1 MKNIVRI
8 NIDGTMDELH
18 LNVENRNIVNLLTK
32 QSKNKGDNNVRQL
45 YSWTKGSNIIKCY
58 GWYDGDHEN
67 INKHELI
74 PNGSSKFLDDDSSTI
89 LLYGDMF
96 LICYENDKICDF
108 TVADY
113 GELYNEVNEGFD
125 DCDSEYDSEDEE
137 GEEEEEEEEE
147 CDDGYDPEE
156 NNDEEN
162 DFEIIASEDSEYS
175 EDSEELDT
183 DNNKY

>member
-8 NIDGTMDELH
+8 NIDDTMND
-18 LNVENRNIVNLLTK
+18 LNLNIENKNVVNLLNK
-32 QSKNKGDNNVRQL
+32 QSNQKGNNNVRQL

-58 GWYDGDHEN
+58 GWYDGEHDN

-89 LLYGDMF
+89 LLYGDIF
-96 LICYENDKICDF
+96 LICYENNKICDF

-113 GELYNEVNEGFD
+113 GELYSELNEGFD
-125 DCDSEYDSEDEE
+125 DCESEYDSDDSEDSVDSVDEEDEE
-137 GEEEEEEEEE
+137 G
-147 CDDGYDPEE
+147 DGYDPEG
-156 NNDEEN
+156 NNDEGN
-162 DFEIIASEDSEYS
+162 DFEIITDEDSD
-175 EDSEELDT
+175 DSEELDT

>member
-1 MKNIVRI
+1 MKKIVRI
-8 NIDGTMDELH
+8 NIDDKMND
-18 LNVENRNIVNLLTK
+18 LNLNIENKNIVNLL
-32 QSKNKGDNNVRQL
+32 NKHSNKKGTSNIRQL
-45 YSWTKGSNIIKCY
+45 YSWTRGSNIIKCY
-58 GWYDGDHEN
+58 GWYDGEHDN

-89 LLYGDMF
+89 LLYGDIF
-96 LICYENDKICDF
+96 LVCYENNKICDF

-125 DCDSEYDSEDEE
+125 DCVSESGSESEYDSEDDEE
-137 GEEEEEEEEE
+137 DEEDEEE
-147 CDDGYDPEE
+147 DYDPEG
-156 NNDEEN
+156 NNDNDDN
-162 DFEIIASEDSEYS
+162 DFEIIAD

>member
-113 GELYNEVNEGFD
+113 GELYNEVNEGFE
-125 DCDSEYDSEDEE
+125 DCVSESEYDSDDDDDEGEVEEDE
-137 GEEEEEEEEE
+137 
-147 CDDGYDPEE
+147 CYDPEG
-156 NNDEEN
+156 NNDEDN
-162 DFEIIASEDSEYS
+162 DFEIIVDDDS

>member
-8 NIDGTMDELH
+8 NIDDKMND
-18 LNVENRNIVNLLTK
+18 LNLNIENKNVVNLLNK
-32 QSKNKGDNNVRQL
+32 QSNKKGNNNVRQL
-45 YSWTKGSNIIKCY
+45 YSWTRGSNIIKCY

-89 LLYGDMF
+89 LLYGDIF
-96 LICYENDKICDF
+96 LICYENNKICDF

-125 DCDSEYDSEDEE
+125 DCESESEYDSEDEADE
-137 GEEEEEEEEE
+137 DDEEEE
-147 CDDGYDPEE
+147 DDGYDPEG
-156 NNDEEN
+156 NNEGVN
-162 DFEIIASEDSEYS
+162 DFEIIVDEDS

-183 DNNKY
+183 DTNKY

>member
-8 NIDGTMDELH
+8 NIDDKMND
-18 LNVENRNIVNLLTK
+18 LNLNIENKNIVNLLNK
-32 QSKNKGDNNVRQL
+32 QSNKKGNNNVRQL
-45 YSWTKGSNIIKCY
+45 YSWTRGSNIIKCY
-58 GWYDGDHEN
+58 GWYDGEHDN

-89 LLYGDMF
+89 LLYGDIF
-96 LICYENDKICDF
+96 LICYENNKICDF

-125 DCDSEYDSEDEE
+125 DCESEYDSEDKEE
-137 GEEEEEEEEE
+137 DEEDEEEVEEE
-147 CDDGYDPEE
+147 DYDPEGT
-156 NNDEEN
+156 NDEDN
-162 DFEIIASEDSEYS
+162 DFEIIADEDS

>member
-8 NIDGTMDELH
+8 NIDGKMDELH
-18 LNVENRNIVNLLTK
+18 LNIESRNVVNILTK
-32 QSKNKGDNNVRQL
+32 QSKNKGNNNVRQL

-58 GWYDGDHEN
+58 GWYDGEHEN

-89 LLYGDMF
+89 LLYGDIF
-96 LICYENDKICDF
+96 LICYENNKICDF

-125 DCDSEYDSEDEE
+125 DCVSESGSESEYDSEDDEE
-137 GEEEEEEEEE
+137 DEDDEEE
-147 CDDGYDPEE
+147 DYDPDGG
-156 NNDEEN
+156 NDNDDN
-162 DFEIIASEDSEYS
+162 DFEIIAD

-183 DNNKY
+183 DNNIY

>member
-8 NIDGTMDELH
+8 NIDDKMND
-18 LNVENRNIVNLLTK
+18 LNLNIENKNVVNLLNK
-32 QSKNKGDNNVRQL
+32 QSNKKGTNNCRQL
-45 YSWTKGSNIIKCY
+45 YSWTRGSNIIKCY
-58 GWYDGDHEN
+58 GWYDGEHDN

-89 LLYGDMF
+89 LLYGDIF
-96 LICYENDKICDF
+96 LICYENNKICDF

-125 DCDSEYDSEDEE
+125 DCESESEYDSEDEADE
-137 GEEEEEEEEE
+137 DDEEEE
-147 CDDGYDPEE
+147 DDGYDPEG
-156 NNDEEN
+156 NNDGEN
-162 DFEIIASEDSEYS
+162 DFEIIVDEDS

-183 DNNKY
+183 DTNKY